1 MSNNVLKKIEKVKN
15 YILEKR
21 ADAALLRKKSN
32 FSWLTGGKTNRIVN
46 ESDIGNAGILVTK
59 NGCFIVTDNIE
70 EPRIYSEEVSDNI
83 FNKIIFKWF
92 EPWNQYDY
100 IVKKVGSNNILSDTL
115 FKDFRPMGED
125 FDKLKYILDNEEKK
139 IIAELGEVVSKIVT
153 KVCNETKKNESEFN
167 CQALLYKY
175 LLDKGIIPTVSFA
188 ASDERI
194 FNFRHPITTFKKI
207 NKYFIVIICAEYKG
221 LIVSLSRA
229 AHFGKLPIEIEEKKT
244 KLAQLD
250 AEIIN
255 YTGPGKTYADV
266 FRFIKKLYTQYGYE
280 NEWIYHLQG
289 GPIGYSARYFL
300 ADEHTEVPVEIGHA
314 FAWNPTIKGTKS
326 EDTFLVEKDINK
338 YLTYDSNWPSIEE
351 KIDGKIIIRPDIL
364 IK

>member
-125 FDKLKYILDNEEKK
+125 FDKLKYILVFSANNYYEIFINFLKSGNWMSEIKYPLIRSCKRNSWDN
-139 IIAELGEVVSKIVT
+139 T
-153 KVCNETKKNESEFN
+153 
-167 CQALLYKY
+167 
-175 LLDKGIIPTVSFA
+175 
-188 ASDERI
+188 
-194 FNFRHPITTFKKI
+194 
-207 NKYFIVIICAEYKG
+207 
-221 LIVSLSRA
+221 LI
-229 AHFGKLPIEIEEKKT
+229 
-244 KLAQLD
+244 Q
-250 AEIIN
+250 
-255 YTGPGKTYADV
+255 
-266 FRFIKKLYTQYGYE
+266 
-280 NEWIYHLQG
+280 
-289 GPIGYSARYFL
+289 
-300 ADEHTEVPVEIGHA
+300 
-314 FAWNPTIKGTKS
+314 
-326 EDTFLVEKDINK
+326 
-338 YLTYDSNWPSIEE
+338 
-351 KIDGKIIIRPDIL
+351 
-364 IK
+364 